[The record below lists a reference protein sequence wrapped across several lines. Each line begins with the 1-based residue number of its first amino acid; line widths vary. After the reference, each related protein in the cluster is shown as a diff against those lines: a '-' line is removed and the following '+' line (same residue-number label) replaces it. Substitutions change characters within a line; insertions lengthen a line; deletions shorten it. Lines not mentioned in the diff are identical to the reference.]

1 MANSIIEIILFV
13 VCFILSFYA
22 LSAVRFEAFCRVKQP
37 SKVTLL
43 MFLCALALAYLC
55 TQAILQLTIYN
66 GVGV

>member
-43 MFLCALALAYLC
+43 MFLCA
-55 TQAILQLTIYN
+55 
-66 GVGV
+66 